1 MTMEAMLQRLRRVPH
16 PRTLLWRTTLLIA
29 LLMVLSLGAWLFIY
43 ERYAVQPRARQVAQ
57 LLVSVVNLTRNAL
70 LASDINQRYA
80 LLYEL
85 STQEGIRI
93 YPAEATDDARLVED
107 TLVIQ
112 EVRQRLGP
120 HTRMAT
126 ELSGEEGFFVSF
138 RLDEDIPEDEYW
150 VMLPPERFARARGS
164 EWLFWGAVVG
174 VLALLGAYFLV
185 LSVTRSL
192 KSLERAAREVGRG
205 HLPPPVPETGPSE
218 VAEVASAFNQMSH
231 DLAQLESDRAL
242 ILAGVS
248 HDLRTPLARLRLGI
262 EMSGA
267 AQDDVDAMC
276 GDIEEMDR
284 IISQFLDF
292 ARGAQAEPAS
302 EIDLQ
307 ALAAEV
313 VLPYT
318 RRKRPVVLAEA
329 DPLPARV
336 RPLALRRAIAN
347 LIDNALRYA
356 GDELPI
362 EIRVH
367 REAGRLMVEVADRGP
382 GIPPEEAERMKRPF
396 TRLET
401 ARTDAKGSGLGLAI
415 VERVAR
421 LHGGHLALLPR
432 QGGGLRACLVL
443 QGA

>member
-1 MTMEAMLQRLRRVPH
+1 MTMEELLQRLRRVPH

-29 LLMVLSLGAWLFIY
+29 LLMVLSLGAWLTIY
-43 ERYAVQPRARQVAQ
+43 ERYAVQPRAQQVAQ

-93 YPAEATDDARLVED
+93 YPAEAEDHPRLVED
-107 TLVIQ
+107 TPVIQ
-112 EVRQRLGP
+112 EVRRRLGP

-126 ELSGEEGFFVSF
+126 ELAGEEGFFVSF
-138 RLDEDIPEDEYW
+138 RLDEDVPDDEYW

-185 LSVTRSL
+185 LGVTRSL
-192 KSLERAAREVGRG
+192 KNLERAAREVGKG
-205 HLPPPVPETGPSE
+205 HLPPPLPESGPSE
-218 VAEVASAFNQMSH
+218 VAEVATAFNQMSH

-267 AQDDVDAMC
+267 AQEDVDAMC

-292 ARGAQAEPAS
+292 ARGAQAEAVS
-302 EIDLQ
+302 ETDLQ

-313 VLPYT
+313 LQPYT
-318 RRKRPVVLAEA
+318 RRKYPVSLKDGPPV
-329 DPLPARV
+329 PARI

-356 GDELPI
+356 GSELPI
-362 EIRVH
+362 ELTVHAQGGRVS
-367 REAGRLMVEVADRGP
+367 VEVADRGP
-382 GIPPEEAERMKRPF
+382 GIPPEETERLKRPF

-415 VERVAR
+415 VDRVAR
-421 LHGGHLALLPR
+421 LHGGQLLLLPR
-432 QGGGLRACLVL
+432 EGGGLCARLVL